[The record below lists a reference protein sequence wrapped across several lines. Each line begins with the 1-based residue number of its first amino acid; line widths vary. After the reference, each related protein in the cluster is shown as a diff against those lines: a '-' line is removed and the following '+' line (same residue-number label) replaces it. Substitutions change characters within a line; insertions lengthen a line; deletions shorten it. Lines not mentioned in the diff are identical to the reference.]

1 MLPHAGAGAAS
12 IISGRVTVTAQAP
25 TTVTVTATAGHA
37 QELELE
43 LEPAMRQIETH
54 LHSLVL

>member
-12 IISGRVTVTAQAP
+12 IISGRVTVTAEAP
-25 TTVTVTATAGHA
+25 TTVTVTAGHA

>member
-43 LEPAMRQIETH
+43 PAMRQIETH